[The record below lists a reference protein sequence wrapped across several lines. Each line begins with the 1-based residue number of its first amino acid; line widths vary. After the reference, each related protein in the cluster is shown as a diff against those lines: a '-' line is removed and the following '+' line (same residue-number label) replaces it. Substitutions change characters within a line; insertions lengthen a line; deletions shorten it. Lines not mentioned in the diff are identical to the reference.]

1 MTFWIHLENQ
11 LKAHKPQASPAST
24 QTHKP
29 TDSAGH
35 SQVCLHTHTYSD
47 KAPRSKAKAFLQ
59 LSKVRWSILHCFYLP
74 GLLSYPL
81 QRRWTQAWW
90 GMLQKHTNTQL
101 PIRWIYKCD
110 WHSFTVWN
118 PLFPPR
124 IYYTVLSL
132 YKHAT
137 LNANS
142 GVTLHVFLCFA
153 SGFLTFRTTLDF
165 HLASA
170 LDILKF
176 LLQYLWGW
184 ERRKCSEEN

>member
-1 MTFWIHLENQ
+1 MGWHFGFTLRI
-11 LKAHKPQASPAST
+11 KPRASPAST
-24 QTHKP
+24 QTNTH
-29 TDSAGH
+29 TDPAVH
-35 SQVCLHTHTYSD
+35 SQVCLQSTYSD
-47 KAPRSKAKAFLQ
+47 KAPRSKAKVFLQ
-59 LSKVRWSILHCFYLP
+59 MSKGRWSILHCFYLP

-81 QRRWTQAWW
+81 HRRRTQAWW

-101 PIRWIYKCD
+101 PIRWIYKCN

-118 PLFPPR
+118 PLFTPR

-142 GVTLHVFLCFA
+142 DATLHVFLCFV
-153 SGFLTFRTTLDF
+153 SGFLTFKMTLDF
-165 HLASA
+165 HLSST

-184 ERRKCSEEN
+184 ERRKCNEEN